1 MIPLKDNVIAGGG
14 SSSLVYI
21 QFYRTMVPSA
31 VRSFPELCEIIARTG
46 IVATYLFVGNG
57 AKLQYKDMDA
67 VRQCL
72 GEFGETLETKHGH
85 GRWLGVYGGD
95 TFIEKSPD
103 LGAAMHFLKSRFSL
117 PLLAVQG
124 WDEVDDFVDY
134 LWRYPEEKDG
144 NGRTLYGGVRDG
156 NIVGGTKVYLGPDF
170 KSILTGMVSI
180 DAQGRVGVQE
190 VEYARRQGVPLIELG
205 PLLPKNS
212 Y

>member
-1 MIPLKDNVIAGGG
+1 
-14 SSSLVYI
+14 
-21 QFYRTMVPSA
+21 MVALA
-31 VRSFPELCEIIARTG
+31 VRNFSELSEIIARTG

-67 VRQCL
+67 VRQTL
-72 GEFGETLETKHGH
+72 VEFGDTLEKEHGR

-103 LGAAMHFLKSRFSL
+103 LGAAMHFLKSRFSS

-134 LWRYPEEKDG
+134 LWRYPEEKDE
-144 NGRTLYGGVRDG
+144 NGRTLYGGVKDG
-156 NIVGGTKVYLGPDF
+156 VLVGGTKVYLGSDF
-170 KSILTGMVSI
+170 RSLLTGIVSI
-180 DAQGRVGVQE
+180 DARGRVGVQE
-190 VEYARRQGVPLIELG
+190 VEYAKQQKVPLVELR
-205 PLLPKNS
+205 PLQPKNS